1 MLEIYNSLTRF
12 KETFKPLHEGH
23 VGMYVCGPTV
33 YGDAHLGH
41 ARPAITFDVLYR
53 YLQHLG
59 YKVRYVR
66 NITDVGHL
74 EHDADEGE
82 DKIAK
87 KARLEQ
93 LEPMEVVQYY
103 TNRYHRDMAAL
114 NVLPPSIEPHASGHI
129 IEQIA
134 FIQKILDRGY
144 AYVVNGSVYMDVE
157 KYAKDYPYG
166 KLSGRNLND
175 IVTDTRELDGQ
186 SEKKHSYDFALWKK
200 ASPEHIMHWPS
211 PWSEGFPGWHMECST
226 MGTKYLGEQ
235 FDIHGGGLDLIFPH
249 HEAEIAQSCAAL
261 GKESVHYW
269 MHNNMITI
277 AGKKMGKSY
286 NNFITLEQFFSG
298 KHELLSKPFGPMV
311 IRFFILQAHYR
322 STVDFSSEALEA
334 AEKGL
339 QRMQEAYARLMKL
352 QPSASAMND
361 GLAAELR
368 TRCQEAMDD
377 DLNTP
382 FVIAALFDSAKAI
395 NPIHDGKATICEADL
410 KELREVWKTYA
421 IDILGLR
428 LGENEMSNDNS
439 QMSNKLSAFHGAIDL
454 LLGIRLQAKQNKDW
468 ATSDKIRNELTA
480 LGFQIKDTK
489 DGFEWSI

>member
-53 YLQHLG
+53 YLMQLG

-74 EHDADEGE
+74 EHDADE
-82 DKIAK
+82 
-87 KARLEQ
+87 
-93 LEPMEVVQYY
+93 
-103 TNRYHRDMAAL
+103 RYHRDMAAL

-134 FIQKILDRGY
+134 FVQKILDKGY
-144 AYVVNGSVYMDVE
+144 AYVSNGSVYMDVE

-175 IVTDTRELDGQ
+175 IIAETRELDGQ
-186 SEKKHSYDFALWKK
+186 AEKKHSYDFALWKK

-286 NNFITLEQFFSG
+286 NNFITLEQFFAG
-298 KHELLSKPFGPMV
+298 NHPLLSKPFGPMV

-334 AEKGL
+334 AEKGF
-339 QRMQEAYARLMKL
+339 QRLQEAYARLLKL
-352 QPSASAMND
+352 QAGKETTVEVA
-361 GLAAELR
+361 GIR
-368 TRCQEAMDD
+368 QRCQEAMDD

-382 FVIAALFDSAKAI
+382 FVIAALFDSARAI
-395 NPIHDGKATICEADL
+395 NTVWDGKGTISETDL
-410 KELREVWKTYA
+410 NELRAVWKTYA

-428 LGENEMSNDNS
+428 LEE
-439 QMSNKLSAFHGAIDL
+439 QSADEGKQQAFNGAIDL

>member
-1 MLEIYNSLTRF
+1 MLQIYNTLTRQ
-12 KETFKPLHEGH
+12 KEFFRPIHEGH

-41 ARPAITFDVLYR
+41 ARPAITFDLLFR
-53 YLQHLG
+53 YLQYLG

-103 TNRYHRDMAAL
+103 TNRYHHDMEAL

-129 IEQIA
+129 IEQID
-134 FIQKILDRGY
+134 FVQKILDHGY
-144 AYVVNGSVYMDVE
+144 AYISNGSVYMDVE
-157 KYAKDYPYG
+157 KFAKDFPYG
-166 KLSGRNLND
+166 KLSGRNLED
-175 IVTDTRELDGQ
+175 IVTETRELDGQ
-186 SEKKHSYDFALWKK
+186 NEKKHSYDFALWKK
-200 ASPEHIMHWPS
+200 AAPEHIMHWPS

-226 MGTKYLGEQ
+226 MGTKYLGEE
-235 FDIHGGGLDLIFPH
+235 FDIHGGGMDLMFPH

-261 GKESVHYW
+261 GHDSVHYW

-286 NNFITLEQFFSG
+286 HNFITLEQFFKG
-298 KHELLSKPFGPMV
+298 EHELLTKPFSPMT
-311 IRFFILQAHYR
+311 IRFFILMAHYR

-334 AEKGL
+334 AEKGFA
-339 QRMQEAYARLMKL
+339 RMQEAYMRLMKL
-352 QPSASAMND
+352 QPSATGSVEIGD
-361 GLAAELR
+361 LR
-368 TRCQEAMDD
+368 QHCQEAMDD

-382 FVIAALFDSAKAI
+382 IVISHLFDSARAI
-395 NPIHDGKATICEADL
+395 NTVYDGKGTISSADL
-410 KELREVWKTYA
+410 DELRSVWQDYGIK
-421 IDILGLR
+421 ILGLR
-428 LGENEMSNDNS
+428 IDGEATGNDKNLDAY
-439 QMSNKLSAFHGAIDL
+439 KGAVDML
-454 LLGIRLQAKQNKDW
+454 LTMRLDAKQNKDW
-468 ATSDKIRNELTA
+468 ALSDKIRNELTA
-480 LGFQIKDTK
+480 LGFSIKDKK
-489 DGFEWSI
+489 DGFEWTL

>member
-1 MLEIYNSLTRF
+1 MLQIYNTLSRT
-12 KETFKPLHEGH
+12 KEYFHPLHEGR

-41 ARPAITFDVLYR
+41 ARPAITFDMLFR
-53 YLQHLG
+53 YLQYLG

-93 LEPMEVVQYY
+93 LEPMEIAQYY
-103 TNRYHRDMAAL
+103 TNRYHHDMERL

-134 FIQKILDRGY
+134 FIQHILDHGY
-144 AYVVNGSVYMDVE
+144 AYIVNGSVYMDVE

-166 KLSGRNLND
+166 KLSGRNLED
-175 IVTDTRELDGQ
+175 IKTETRELDGQ
-186 SEKKHSYDFALWKK
+186 HEKKHSYDFALWKK
-200 ASPEHIMHWPS
+200 ASPEHIMHWQS
-211 PWSEGFPGWHMECST
+211 PWSEGFPGWHMECSA
-226 MGTKYLGEQ
+226 MGTKYLGEE
-235 FDIHGGGLDLIFPH
+235 FDIHGGGMDLMFPH

-261 GKESVHYW
+261 GHESVHYW

-298 KHELLSKPFGPMV
+298 NHPLLTQPFSPMT
-311 IRFFILQAHYR
+311 IRFFILMAHYR

-334 AEKGL
+334 AEKGFARL
-339 QRMQEAYARLMKL
+339 QEAYMRLMKL
-352 QPSASAMND
+352 NPSAESNIETSGLRERCTEAMND
-361 GLAAELR
+361 
-368 TRCQEAMDD
+368 
-377 DLNTP
+377 DLNSP
-382 FVIAALFDSAKAI
+382 IVISHLFDSARTI
-395 NPIHDGKATICEADL
+395 NTIFDGKATINKTDL
-410 KELREVWKTYA
+410 DELQSVWRTFA
-421 IDILGLR
+421 IDILGLQ
-428 LGENEMSNDNS
+428 LEQTDADNR
-439 QMSNKLSAFHGAIDL
+439 NAAAFNGAIDL
-454 LLGIRLQAKQNKDW
+454 LLDIRLDAKRQKDW
-468 ATSDKIRNELTA
+468 ATSDRIRNRLTE
-480 LGFQIKDTK
+480 LGFSVKDTK
-489 DGFEWSI
+489 EGFEWSI